1 MDYEQQ
7 LEYYRRDLQEK
18 VNRINDLSRSME
30 IAIEGL
36 KQIVGSNDP
45 VGIAQKTLDEI
56 TNREV

>member
-7 LEYYRRDLQEK
+7 LEYYKHDLQEK
-18 VNRINDLSRSME
+18 INRINGLVVKLE

-36 KQIVGSNDP
+36 KQIVESNDP

-56 TNREV
+56 TD